1 MADRSLGAKVG
12 LNTPLSKG
20 RTATNTRNGGPTTAR
35 SAVVPGD
42 GGLDVLA
49 AALVRDSPD
58 GIMFIGTDHRYLY
71 ANPAACE
78 MIGYPLEMLV
88 GRDFL
93 TDVPECSRQSA
104 LAYFDNACKGKV
116 LRGPYVV
123 LRPDGSE
130 LPVECTVT
138 VVRLRKRL
146 VAVVFRDI
154 SERLIQKRRAAA
166 LAQATASVVM
176 NDSIEATVQSLAE
189 CAVNGTGALAAY
201 VTFGDEDDLAISIGA
216 AGLPEQFRHAFRRG
230 GWVRAFVACQGTS
243 NEQRVVVYADGR
255 QQLEKRCKSAPL
267 VESIQSLPWQAC
279 AFAPLTYRGAIVGL
293 LGALYREG
301 ELPSEGETTFL
312 ATLADQAAIA
322 AANAQ
327 LMAVTQEKA
336 ALEERQRLAR
346 ELHDS
351 LSQALFGIQ
360 LGARRARD
368 LMERD
373 HVGAV
378 QQIDYTL
385 KLAEAGQ
392 AEMRALIF
400 ELRPE
405 SLEAEGLVLALE
417 RQVEVLRTRYLIEAR
432 TIADC
437 EPATSLEV
445 KQALYRIV
453 QEALQNTVKH
463 ARARHVDIHLES
475 ADGVVVV
482 AVQDD
487 GVGFDPEVTFP
498 GHLGLHTMHERA
510 LGIAGSLD
518 VVSSPGGGT
527 RIVVRVP
534 SQGSVS
540 IV

>member
-20 RTATNTRNGGPTTAR
+20 RTATNTSNGGPTVAR
-35 SAVVPGD
+35 GAVMPGD

-130 LPVECTVT
+130 VPVECTVT
-138 VVRLRKRL
+138 VVRLRRRL
-146 VAVVFRDI
+146 VAVVFRDM

-255 QQLEKRCKSAPL
+255 QQLEKRCKSTPL

-327 LMAVTQEKA
+327 LMAVTQEKV

-498 GHLGLHTMHERA
+498 GHLGLHTMYERA

-518 VVSSPGGGT
+518 VVSSPGRGT